1 MLEKQIEKAVC
12 DYAKSKGVLCYK
24 FVSPGHAGVPDRMFI
39 LPGGKVF
46 FIEFKRMGGKATPL
60 QLREIERLH
69 SQGVDVAIVDNVI
82 EGQYHIDKMLLILI
96 VWGGQC

>member
-39 LPGGKVF
+39 TPAGKVF

-60 QLREIERLH
+60 QMREIERLQ
-69 SQGVDVAIVDNVI
+69 SQGVNVAIVDNVI
-82 EGQYHIDKMLLILI
+82 EGQYHIDRIMEIHHAFS
-96 VWGGQC
+96 

>member
-39 LPGGKVF
+39 TPTGKVF

-60 QLREIERLH
+60 QMREVKRLQSH
-69 SQGVDVAIVDNVI
+69 DVDVAIVDDVT
-82 EGQYHIDKMLLILI
+82 EGQFYIDQMLECGFI
-96 VWGGQC
+96 C

>member
-12 DYAKSKGVLCYK
+12 DHAKSKGVLCYK

-39 LPGGKVF
+39 TPSGKVF
-46 FIEFKRMGGKATPL
+46 FIEFKRLGCVPTPL

-69 SQGVDVAIVDNVI
+69 LHCVDAYVVDNVTQ
-82 EGQYHIDKMLLILI
+82 GVSLVDQVLR
-96 VWGGQC
+96 WGG

>member
-39 LPGGKVF
+39 TPAGKVF

-60 QLREIERLH
+60 QMREIERLQL
-69 SQGVDVAIVDNVI
+69 QGVYVVIVDDV
-82 EGQYHIDKMLLILI
+82 EQGVFLVDRVLR
-96 VWGGQC
+96 WGGKC